1 MKRYSTLL
9 LAMTLF
15 VAACS
20 KKTSVGP
27 TPTIPTQLTPQVTT
41 FAGSGTAG
49 FANGTKTLASFNQPT
64 GIAINNDGDLIIADK
79 QNNSVRF
86 ISPLGVVA
94 TIGGTGQAG
103 FSNTAGSVTFS
114 YPNGAGVGAAGTLYI
129 ADMAN
134 SAIRAIDIKGVVTT
148 FLSNTTTTP
157 GVLASPAGIVGD
169 ASGNVYVADNATNLI
184 KKITP
189 KGVITTIAGNG
200 TRGQVN
206 GSGASASFNQPEA
219 LAIDSTG
226 NLYVADAGNN
236 MIRKI
241 TSAGVVTTLAGSGT
255 AGAANGVG
263 TAASFNGP
271 AGVAVDTKGN
281 VYVGDSNNNLVRKIA
296 PDGTVTTL
304 AGSGTQGAGNGALT
318 TATFYNPQGVAV
330 DQYFKVYVV
339 DTGNSLI
346 RMITQ

>member
-27 TPTIPTQLTPQVTT
+27 IPTSPTQITPQVTT

-49 FANGTKTLASFNQPT
+49 FVNGTKTLASFNFPT
-64 GIAINNDGDLIIADK
+64 GIAINNDGYLVVADK
-79 QNNSVRF
+79 QNNSVRY

-94 TIGGTGQAG
+94 TIGGTGTPG
-103 FSNTAGSVTFS
+103 FSNTAGAVTFS
-114 YPNGAGVGAAGTLYI
+114 FPNGVGIGAAGALYI

-134 SAIRAIDIKGVVTT
+134 SAIRAIDIKGVTTT
-148 FLSNTTTTP
+148 FLSNTTATP
-157 GVLASPAGIVGD
+157 GVLSSPAGIVAD
-169 ASGNVYVADNATNLI
+169 ASGNVYVADNSTNLI
-184 KKITP
+184 KKITS
-189 KGVITTIAGNG
+189 KGVLSVFAGNG

-219 LAIDSTG
+219 LAIDSAG
-226 NLYVADAGNN
+226 NLYVADEGNN
-236 MIRKI
+236 IVRKI
-241 TSAGVVTTLAGSGT
+241 TPDGTVSTLAGSGT
-255 AGAANGVG
+255 AGADNGVG
-263 TAASFNGP
+263 TAASFDGP

-281 VYVGDSNNNLVRKIA
+281 VYVGDSNNNMVRKIA

-304 AGSGTQGAGNGALT
+304 AGSGKQGAANGALT

-330 DQYFKVYVV
+330 DQYFKVFVV
-339 DTGNSLI
+339 DTGNGLI
-346 RMITQ
+346 RMIQQ

>member
-20 KKTSVGP
+20 KKASVGP

-49 FANGTKTLASFNQPT
+49 FVNGTKTLASFNQPT

-86 ISPLGVVA
+86 ISPLGEVN
-94 TIGGTGQAG
+94 TIGGTGQSG

-114 YPNGAGVGAAGTLYI
+114 FPNGVGIGAAGTLYI
-129 ADMAN
+129 ADMGNA
-134 SAIRAIDIKGVVTT
+134 AIRAIDIKGVATT
-148 FLSNTTTTP
+148 FASNTTATP
-157 GVLASPAGIVGD
+157 GILNSPAGIVAD
-169 ASGNVYVADNATNLI
+169 ASGNVYVADNASNLI

-206 GSGASASFNQPEA
+206 GTGTSASFNQPEA

-318 TATFYNPQGVAV
+318 TATFYNPQGIAV

>member
-20 KKTSVGP
+20 KKASLGP
-27 TPTIPTQLTPQVTT
+27 TPTIPTQLTPEVTT
-41 FAGSGTAG
+41 LAGTGTAG
-49 FANGTKTLASFNQPT
+49 FVNGTKTLASFNFPT

-79 QNNSVRF
+79 QNNSVRL
-86 ISPLGVVA
+86 ITPLGVVN
-94 TIGGTGQAG
+94 TIGGTGQPG
-103 FSNTAGSVTFS
+103 FSNTAGSVAFS
-114 YPNGAGVGAAGTLYI
+114 SPNGVGLGSGGTLYI
-129 ADMAN
+129 ADMGN
-134 SAIRAIDIKGVVTT
+134 SAIRAIDIKGVATT
-148 FLSNTTTTP
+148 FVSNTTANP
-157 GVLASPAGIVGD
+157 GVLSSPAGIVAD
-169 ASGNVYVADNATNLI
+169 ASGNVYVADNSTNLI
-184 KKITP
+184 KKITA
-189 KGVITTIAGNG
+189 KGVVTVVAGNG

-219 LAIDSTG
+219 LAIDSAG
-226 NLYVADAGNN
+226 NLYVADEGNN

-241 TSAGVVTTLAGSGT
+241 TPDGTVSTLAGSGT

-281 VYVGDSNNNLVRKIA
+281 VYVGDSNNNMVRKIA

-304 AGSGTQGAGNGALT
+304 AGSGTQGAGNGPLT

-346 RMITQ
+346 RMILQ